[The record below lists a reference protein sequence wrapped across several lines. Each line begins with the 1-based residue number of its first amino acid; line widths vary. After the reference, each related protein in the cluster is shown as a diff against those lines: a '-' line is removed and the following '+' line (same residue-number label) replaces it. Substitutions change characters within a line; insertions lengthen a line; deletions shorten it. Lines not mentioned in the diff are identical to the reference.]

1 MWIIIY
7 LYLFAFS
14 FILSL
19 ILIPV
24 LRKFAV
30 KSKILDAPSERK
42 VHLSPKPLLGGLALY
57 FSFIITVFFNLFLLK
72 VVLNSP
78 GVLSFIPQIAVDR
91 LPSFQK
97 ELSQI
102 KPLAIGST
110 LIVFVGLVDDIKG
123 MNPGIKILCS
133 ALIAVIMVLLGVK
146 ISFFIPHHFWSGVL
160 TVIWFVL
167 IMNSFNLLD
176 NMDGLA
182 CGVAL
187 IAAFI
192 FGGITALQSQLFTS
206 SMLIIFVGVLAG
218 FLIFN
223 WYPSSIFMGDTGS
236 MWLGFM
242 MANLTVV
249 ATFYSEGNPTLFS
262 VIMPLLILG
271 VPIFDT
277 ISVMFIR
284 LVRKKSFFIGD
295 KNHFSHRLVQLGMTQ
310 PQAVAFIYLITFCI
324 GINATLLSTVGKL
337 GAMVILLQA
346 VVIFVIIALLEY
358 TGRKSVDKSN
368 PHL

>member
-7 LYLFAFS
+7 LYLFVFAFV
-14 FILSL
+14 LSL
-19 ILIPV
+19 LLTPA
-24 LRKFAV
+24 LRRFAV
-30 KSKILDAPSERK
+30 GWRVLDAPSERK

-57 FSFIITVFFNLFLLK
+57 LSFIITVFLNLFLLK
-72 VVLNSP
+72 IVLNSP
-78 GVLSFIPQIAVDR
+78 NLLSFVPQFAVDR

-97 ELSQI
+97 ELSQV

-110 LIVFVGLVDDIKG
+110 LIVLVGLMDDIKG
-123 MNPGIKILCS
+123 MNPSIKLLCS
-133 ALIAVIMVLLGVK
+133 ALIAVIMVFLGVK
-146 ISFFIPHHFWSGVL
+146 ISFFIPHPFWSGVL
-160 TVIWFVL
+160 TIVWMVL

-187 IAAFI
+187 IAASI
-192 FGGITALQSQLFTS
+192 FFGITALQHQLFTS
-206 SMLIIFVGVLAG
+206 SMLIVFASVLAG

-236 MWLGFM
+236 MWIGFM
-242 MANLTVV
+242 MANLTVI
-249 ATFYSEGNPTLFS
+249 ATFYSEGKPTLFP

-277 ISVMFIR
+277 ISVMIIR
-284 LVRKKSFFIGD
+284 FFRRKSFFIGD

-310 PQAVAFIYLITFCI
+310 PQAVAFIYLVTFCI

-358 TGRKSVDKSN
+358 TGRKSIEK
-368 PHL
+368 PR